1 MGHDPKDVID
11 EINSSGFGY
20 LQAEWEAFKAETGIL
35 PLNQADESRM
45 KANWAKAKARVDAN
59 NANPNSSEKEKVYD
73 FDVLSGQTMTYA
85 FPINDFT
92 YQMVSLVRRY

>member
-1 MGHDPKDVID
+1 MLRTALITLAIWALVTDGRPG
-11 EINSSGFGY
+11 NSD

-59 NANPNSSEKEKVYD
+59 NANPNTSEKEKVYD

-85 FPINDFT
+85 F
-92 YQMVSLVRRY
+92 SLNHFI